1 MIDYLAVFITFFAVI
16 DPIGTVPVFIAVTD
30 QYDQKTKRRVALLA
44 TVVSACVLLFFLI
57 IGEVILKALSIP
69 LPAFQISGGIVLFLF
84 ALNMIFG
91 DSKPEEEIKL
101 LENDHTET
109 AIFPLAVP
117 SIASPG
123 AMLAAVLLTE
133 NSVFSIT
140 EQIQT
145 ALVMLLV
152 LVLAYAL
159 MLGSGFISKAIGTS
173 GASVISRV
181 MGLILSSIATTNIL
195 SGISEYYQILHT

>member
-16 DPIGTVPVFIAVTD
+16 DPIGTIPVFIAVTD
-30 QYDQKTKRRVALLA
+30 KYEQKIRRRVALRA
-44 TVVSACVLLFFLI
+44 TIVSAFVLLFFI
-57 IGEVILKALSIP
+57 VAGEILLRALSIP

-91 DSKPEEEIKL
+91 ESKPEEEIKL
-101 LENDHTET
+101 LSQSHKET

-123 AMLAAVLLTE
+123 AMLAAVLLTKNAE
-133 NSVFSIT
+133 FTVW
-140 EQIQT
+140 EQTQT
-145 ALVMLLV
+145 ALVMMCV
-152 LVLAYAL
+152 LFLAYIL
-159 MLGSGFISKAIGTS
+159 MLLSGFIVRIIGSS

-195 SGISEYYQILHT
+195 SGFNEYYILFKP